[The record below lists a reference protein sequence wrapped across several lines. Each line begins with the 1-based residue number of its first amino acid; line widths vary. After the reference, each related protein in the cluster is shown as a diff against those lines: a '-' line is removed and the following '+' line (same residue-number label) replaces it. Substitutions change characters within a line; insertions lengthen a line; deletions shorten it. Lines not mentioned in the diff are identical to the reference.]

1 MKIEIIDG
9 ELFKNALVAGA
20 GLLDKNKE
28 EVNSLNVF
36 PVPDGDTGTNMSLTI
51 KSAVKQSSGVA
62 GNDTYMIALAASQ
75 GSLMGARGNS
85 GVILSQ
91 LFRGFATGI
100 KGKSDID
107 VKTLAEGL
115 KQAAE
120 TAYKAVMKPTEG
132 TILTVAREI
141 GEFAMS
147 ISKKEKDILI
157 FLEKVIEHGNNTL
170 AKTPEM
176 LPVLK
181 QAGVV
186 DAGGKGLMYII
197 IGTYNSLAG
206 IEHYDEIIQD
216 FEQPKILHREPIDTD
231 NIEFGYC
238 TEFMINGDSDEIDS
252 FRDELSNHGDSLLV
266 VGGDGIIKVHVHTNN
281 PGLVLDKGLTIGEL
295 SDIKIDN
302 MRYQHEEVLLKEELK
317 TIQANGPKEPTKEYS
332 FVAISIGEGIDE
344 VFRELHVDHIVS
356 GGQTMNPSTEDI
368 LKAIELTEGR
378 NVFVLPN
385 NKNIILAAEQTK
397 DLSNRN
403 VVVLPTKSIP
413 EGIGAL
419 LVYDESSTL
428 EENVNNMNDNI
439 KNISTGQITFAVRDS
454 EFNNNRIKKDD
465 IIGLANGD
473 IVAAGK
479 EINDVA
485 LDLIDEMINDDI
497 SIVTIFYG
505 DNLEE
510 EKAEELSN
518 ILEEKYKDVDIELLF
533 GGQPLYYYIFSL
545 E

>member
-9 ELFKNALVAGA
+9 DQLKKALIAGS
-20 GLLDKNKE
+20 GLLEKNKE

-51 KSAVKQSSGVA
+51 KSAVKQAFSVSDR
-62 GNDTYMIALAASQ
+62 DTYMIALGASQ

-91 LFRGFATGI
+91 LFRGFATGL
-100 KGKSDID
+100 KGKSEID
-107 VKTLAEGL
+107 VKTLAEGF
-115 KQAAE
+115 KKAAE

-132 TILTVAREI
+132 TILTVAREM
-141 GEFAMS
+141 GEAAIS
-147 ISKKEKDILI
+147 ISKKEKDILV

-170 AKTPEM
+170 AKTPDM

-197 IGTYNSLAG
+197 IGAYNSLAG
-206 IEHYDEIIQD
+206 IEDYNDMSQVELEPII
-216 FEQPKILHREPIDTD
+216 IHRDPIDTD

-238 TEFMINGDSDEIDS
+238 TEFMISGNSDEIER
-252 FRDELSNHGDSLLV
+252 FRDDLSNHGDSLLV
-266 VGGDGIIKVHVHTNN
+266 VGGDGIIKVHMHTNN
-281 PGLVLDKGLTIGEL
+281 PGLALEKGLAIGEL

-317 TIQANGPKEPTKEYS
+317 NLEDAGPKEPTKDYS
-332 FVAISIGEGIDE
+332 FVAISIGDGIDE
-344 VFRELHVDHIVS
+344 VFRELHVDYIVS

-397 DLSNRN
+397 ELTDRN
-403 VVVLPTKSIP
+403 VIVLPTKSIP

-419 LVYDESSTL
+419 LVYDEGAGL
-428 EENVNNMNDNI
+428 EENVNNMHDNI
-439 KNISTGQITFAVRDS
+439 NNILTGQVTFAVRDS
-454 EFNNNRIKKDD
+454 EFNNNEIKKDD

-473 IVAAGK
+473 IIAAGK

-505 DNLEE
+505 DNIEE
-510 EKAEELSN
+510 EKAEELSAK
-518 ILEEKYKDVDIELLF
+518 LEEKYKDVDIELLF

>member
-9 ELFKNALVAGA
+9 ELFRRALAAGS
-20 GLLDKNKE
+20 GLLEKNKE

-51 KSAVKQSSGVA
+51 KSAVKQALTVS
-62 GNDTYMIALAASQ
+62 GNDAYMIALAVSQ

-100 KGKSDID
+100 KGKTEID
-107 VKTLAEGL
+107 VRTFAEGF

-141 GEFAMS
+141 GEFAMA
-147 ISKKEKDILI
+147 ISKKEKDILV

-170 AKTPEM
+170 AKTPDM

-186 DAGGKGLMYII
+186 DAGGKGLMLII
-197 IGTYNSLAG
+197 TGIYNSLAG
-206 IEHYDEIIQD
+206 IEDYEDTVVE
-216 FEQPKILHREPIDTD
+216 FVETKVVHREPIDTD

-238 TEFMINGDSDEIDS
+238 TEFMINGNSDGIDG
-252 FRDELSNHGDSLLV
+252 FRDELSSHGDSLLV

-281 PGLVLDKGLTIGEL
+281 PGLVLEKALALGEL

-302 MRYQHEEVLLKEELK
+302 MRYQHEEILLKEELK
-317 TIQANGPKEPTKEYS
+317 TLESEKPKAPTKEYS

-344 VFRELHVDHIVS
+344 VFTELNVDHIVH

-368 LKAIELTEGR
+368 LKAIESTEGK

-397 DLSNRN
+397 ELSSRN
-403 VVVLPTKSIP
+403 VIVLPTRSIP
-413 EGIGAL
+413 EGIGAM
-419 LVYDESSTL
+419 LVYDEGASL
-428 EENVNNMNDNI
+428 EENIDNMNENI
-439 KNISTGQITFAVRDS
+439 KNILTGQVTFAVRDS
-454 EFNNNRIKKDD
+454 EFKNNEIKKDD
-465 IIGLANGD
+465 IIGLSNGD
-473 IVAAGK
+473 IVASGK
-479 EINDVA
+479 EINHVA
-485 LDLIDEMINDDI
+485 LELIQEMINDDI
-497 SIVTIFYG
+497 SIITIFYG
-505 DNLEE
+505 DDLEE
-510 EKAEELSN
+510 EKAKELSV

>member
-1 MKIEIIDG
+1 
-9 ELFKNALVAGA
+9 
-20 GLLDKNKE
+20 
-28 EVNSLNVF
+28 
-36 PVPDGDTGTNMSLTI
+36 
-51 KSAVKQSSGVA
+51 
-62 GNDTYMIALAASQ
+62 
-75 GSLMGARGNS
+75 MGARGNS

-100 KGKSDID
+100 KGKTEID
-107 VKTLAEGL
+107 VKAFAEGF

-132 TILTVAREI
+132 TILTVAREV
-141 GEFAMS
+141 GEFAIS
-147 ISKKEKDILI
+147 ISKNEKDILV
-157 FLEKVIEHGNNTL
+157 FLEKVIEHGNKTL
-170 AKTPEM
+170 EKTPDM

-197 IGTYNSLAG
+197 IGVYNSLAG
-206 IEHYDEIIQD
+206 IDDYEETVESVI
-216 FEQPKILHREPIDTD
+216 EPKVVHREHIDTD

-238 TEFMINGDSDEIDS
+238 TEFMINGNLDEMDS
-252 FRDELSNHGDSLLV
+252 FRDELSSHGDSLLV

-281 PGLVLDKGLTIGEL
+281 PGLVLDKALSLGEL

-302 MRYQHEEVLLKEELK
+302 MRFQHEEVLLKEELK
-317 TIQANGPKEPTKEYS
+317 NIDSQGPKEPTKEYS
-332 FVAISIGEGIDE
+332 FVAISVGEGVDE

-385 NKNIILAAEQTK
+385 NKNIIWAAEQTK
-397 DLSNRN
+397 ELSDRN

-419 LVYDESSTL
+419 LAYDEGSSL
-428 EENVNNMNDNI
+428 EENIKNMNDNVRSI
-439 KNISTGQITFAVRDS
+439 LTGQVTFAVRDS
-454 EFNNNRIKKDD
+454 EFNNNEIKKDD
-465 IIGLANGD
+465 IIGLSDGD
-473 IVAAGK
+473 IVTAGK
-479 EINDVA
+479 EINQVA
-485 LDLIDEMINDDI
+485 LNLIEDMINDDI
-497 SIVTIFYG
+497 SIITIFYG
-505 DNLEE
+505 EDMGE
-510 EKAEELSN
+510 EKAEELSQ

>member
-9 ELFKNALVAGA
+9 ELFKKALVAGS

-51 KSAVKQSSGVA
+51 KSAVKQASSA
-62 GNDTYMIALAASQ
+62 SGNDTYMIALAASQ

-100 KGKSDID
+100 KGKSEID
-107 VKTLAEGL
+107 VKTFAEGF

-141 GEFAMS
+141 GEAAMS
-147 ISKKEKDILI
+147 ISKKEKDILV

-197 IGTYNSLAG
+197 IGVYNSLAS
-206 IEHYDEIIQD
+206 IEHYEHTAEV
-216 FEQPKILHREPIDTD
+216 FEEPKVIHREPIDTD
-231 NIEFGYC
+231 HIEFGYC
-238 TEFMINGDSDEIDS
+238 TEFMINGNSDEIDR

-281 PGLVLDKGLTIGEL
+281 PGLVLEKGLAIGEL

-317 TIQANGPKEPTKEYS
+317 TIESAGPKEPTKEYS

-385 NKNIILAAEQTK
+385 NKNIILAAEQTRE
-397 DLSNRN
+397 LSNRN
-403 VVVLPTKSIP
+403 VIVLPTKSIP

-419 LVYDESSTL
+419 LVYDEGATL
-428 EENVNNMNDNI
+428 EENVHNMNENI
-439 KNISTGQITFAVRDS
+439 KNILTGQVTFAVRDS
-454 EFNNNRIKKDD
+454 EFKSNEIKKDD

-473 IVAAGK
+473 IIAAGK
-479 EINDVA
+479 EINHVA
-485 LDLIDEMINDDI
+485 LDLIDGMINDDV

-505 DNLEE
+505 DNMEE
-510 EKAEELSN
+510 EKAEELSS